1 VLEVQKRLTAKKLRA
16 VTIAHTSTA
25 RPAGVT
31 ALGCLFIFG
40 MLMSGLSAASLLT
53 HAAVLEPMWQV
64 IKPAAKDAFSQM
76 GLWAPILLGAVCL
89 ACAGAAYGFFAGTAW
104 GYLLGVGILLLNLLG
119 DIVNALIGTEPR
131 AWVGVL
137 IVALILW
144 HLSTHRVK
152 AFFRGGTQQS
162 SQG

>member
-1 VLEVQKRLTAKKLRA
+1 MLEAERKLTAKKLRA
-16 VTIAHTSTA
+16 VKIAHTATA

-31 ALGCLFIFG
+31 ALGCFFVLG

-64 IKPAAKDAFSQM
+64 KPSAKDAFSQM

-104 GYLLGVGILLLNLLG
+104 GYLLGVGVLLLNLLG
-119 DIVNALIGTEPR
+119 DIANALIGTEPR

-144 HLSTHRVK
+144 YLSTHRVK
-152 AFFRGGTQQS
+152 AFFRGATQQS
-162 SQG
+162 SQS